1 MEIYPSYLKLYK
13 SGELNAIIDKA
24 FGLLQ
29 SCVICPRKCK
39 VNRLKNEKGFCKT
52 GLRAKVCSFMPHYGE
67 EPPISGYNGSGT
79 IFFSH
84 CNMACVY
91 CQNFEFSQM
100 EEGRE
105 VEAEELAG
113 FMLQL
118 QNLNCHNINLVTP
131 THVMP
136 QILQALKLAVSQ
148 GLLLPIVYNT
158 GGYELKGIL
167 KLLEGI
173 VDIYLPDMRYADNEM
188 AVKYSDAPDYAGYN
202 QEALREIHRQVG
214 VAQIDEAGI
223 IKKGVIIRHLVMPNN
238 IAGTDKIMCFISR
251 ELSKDTYLS
260 LMSQYYPCFQAEEFP
275 GLSRRIT
282 QKEYEE
288 AQSSMER
295 YGLHN
300 GWIQESGGLA
310 RFAGTN
316 IKPSIST

>member
-13 SGELNAIIDKA
+13 SGELNAIIDRT

-39 VNRLKNEKGFCKT
+39 VNRLKNEQGFCKT
-52 GLRAKVCSFMPHYGE
+52 GPRAKVCSFMPHHGE

-136 QILQALKLAVSQ
+136 QILQAFKLAVSQ
-148 GLLLPIVYNT
+148 GLKLPIVYNT

-173 VDIYLPDMRYADNEM
+173 VDIYLPDMRYADNAM
-188 AVKYSDAPDYAGYN
+188 AAKYSNAPEYPKYN
-202 QEALREIHRQVG
+202 QEALREMQRQVG

-238 IAGTDKIMCFISR
+238 IAGTDKIMRFISE
-251 ELSKDTYLS
+251 ELSKDTYIS
-260 LMSQYYPCFQAEEFP
+260 LMSQYYPCFKAEEFP
-275 GLSRRIT
+275 ELSRRIT
-282 QKEYEE
+282 TKEYEE
-288 AQSSMER
+288 AQNSMER

-300 GWIQESGGLA
+300 GWTQESGGVA

-316 IKPSIST
+316 IKPIIK